1 MPVLV
6 VKSFESSTRAL
17 AGSQAAQHNVNCLVW
32 ATAWLPR
39 HEATTAAVTPNART
53 VWIITTS
60 LMSQAIAC
68 LPLPILA
75 VGDRERG
82 MFSILFSFILS
93 LNNRDVNG
101 RCDIFSDPSCCC
113 SAAANASPRA

>member
-1 MPVLV
+1 MPVLL
-6 VKSFESSTRAL
+6 VKSFESSTKAL

-75 VGDRERG
+75 GCECGGEIRAHQRRETCLV
-82 MFSILFSFILS
+82 FLLSFILS
-93 LNNRDVNG
+93 LNKTGVNG
-101 RCDIFSDPSCCC
+101 CDQYFVES
-113 SAAANASPRA
+113 